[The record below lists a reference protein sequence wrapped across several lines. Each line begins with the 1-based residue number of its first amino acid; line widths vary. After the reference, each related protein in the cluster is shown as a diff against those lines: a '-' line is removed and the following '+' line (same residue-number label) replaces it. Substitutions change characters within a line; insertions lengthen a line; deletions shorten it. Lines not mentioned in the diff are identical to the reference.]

1 MSSKKGSQKNEKP
14 QKNGQ
19 NKRTEKPQKS
29 EKPQKPQKS
38 EKIQK
43 NEKPQ
48 KAEKPSKPEEAPK
61 APEDIVF
68 KYLSFQKITCDVVEA
83 VMRKLMTDLPEEKK
97 EAIRKVVAQYPSS
110 ESSQE
115 EEALIAAMENQK
127 KMLPDKIKSKLN
139 KVLKDYGLIARTN
152 PKFLPKNLALFY
164 ETFAEEL
171 DDDFG
176 GYNESILDH
185 AIKKSRFG
193 VPSNE
198 HLRQA
203 LYASVSEIF
212 QEDAKEQ
219 MPEVP
224 KADPSIE
231 QHTSFEEEEDEP
243 IEEEEPKEQ
252 KGESA

>member
-19 NKRTEKPQKS
+19 HKRTEKNEKS
-29 EKPQKPQKS
+29 EKPRKT
-38 EKIQK
+38 
-43 NEKPQ
+43 
-48 KAEKPSKPEEAPK
+48 EKPSKSDKAPK
-61 APEDIVF
+61 APEDVVF
-68 KYLSFQKITCDVVEA
+68 KYLILPNFTSDTVEA

-110 ESSQE
+110 QSSQE
-115 EEALIAAMENQK
+115 EEELIATMENQK
-127 KMLPDKIKSKLN
+127 KMLPDNIRNKLRR
-139 KVLKDYGLIARTN
+139 VLNDYGLIAKTN
-152 PKFLPKNLALFY
+152 PKFLSKNLAVFY

-171 DDDFG
+171 NDDFG
-176 GYNESILDH
+176 GYNESILEH

-193 VPSNE
+193 VPSNK

-203 LYASVSEIF
+203 LFDSVSEIF
-212 QEDAKEQ
+212 QEDAEEQ

-231 QHTSFEEEEDEP
+231 QQTSLEEEEDEP
-243 IEEEEPKEQ
+243 IEEEESKEQ

>member
-19 NKRTEKPQKS
+19 NKRTEKNEKS
-29 EKPQKPQKS
+29 QKPQKS

-48 KAEKPSKPEEAPK
+48 KAEKPSKSEEAPKAPK

-68 KYLSFQKITCDVVEA
+68 KYLSFQTITCDTVEA

-110 ESSQE
+110 QSSKE
-115 EEALIAAMENQK
+115 EEELVAAMENQK

-152 PKFLPKNLALFY
+152 PKFLPKNLAMFY

-171 DDDFG
+171 NDDFG

-212 QEDAKEQ
+212 QEDAEEQ

-231 QHTSFEEEEDEP
+231 QQTSFEEEEDEP
-243 IEEEEPKEQ
+243 IEKEEPKEQ